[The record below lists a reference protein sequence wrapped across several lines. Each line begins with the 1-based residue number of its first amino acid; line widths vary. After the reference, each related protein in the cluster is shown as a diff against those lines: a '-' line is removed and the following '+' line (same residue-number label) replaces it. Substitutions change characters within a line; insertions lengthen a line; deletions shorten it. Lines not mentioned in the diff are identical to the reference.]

1 MSYVEGIPICRS
13 LEPLYNSSHQSFAQD
28 LLYSFKHCNFVL
40 DLSIAYN
47 NPISQLACVQPS
59 TSGKD
64 FFEGTE
70 TAASVREI
78 SGLSGHRKACRRF
91 LSHEDRSSTQDSR
104 RIVNARLE
112 PVCMS
117 YRKHWRSGF
126 DCADQAFAISH
137 LARILFQHHYHKYQV
152 VQKTLFHVFA
162 E

>member
-28 LLYSFKHCNFVL
+28 LLYSFKNCNFVL

-47 NPISQLACVQPS
+47 NPIFGQPVYS
-59 TSGKD
+59 RPR
-64 FFEGTE
+64 
-70 TAASVREI
+70 REKI
-78 SGLSGHRKACRRF
+78 FLRGQRRLHRFVKSGLSGHRKACRRF
-91 LSHEDRSSTQDSR
+91 LSHEDRPSTQDSR